1 MSICS
6 SNHWVVNWSM
16 EKFITRTI
24 LRTKVSDSSYV
35 KETVGYNYFHINY
48 CYFNMQLVLSTPR
61 VATGANINATLLP
74 ATSNTEVVAC

>member
-1 MSICS
+1 MNLIMIYCEFYFR
-6 SNHWVVNWSM
+6 VVNWSM

-48 CYFNMQLVLSTPR
+48 CYFNMQWNSVERFKFES
-61 VATGANINATLLP
+61 II
-74 ATSNTEVVAC
+74 